1 MNHDPSGLCLNS
13 IGNIALPFGR
23 CQSRRANKGALIVA
37 NLKFF
42 TCLMPKLVGNL
53 IKSAAA
59 LMIGLAL
66 SITLA
71 DPSLAHE
78 IRPAALQITETTP
91 GTYEA
96 VWKQPA
102 VGNMA
107 IRLAPHLSSGSLD
120 KEPTAQSL
128 EPGKIIKRWSVK
140 GGAPLDQQT
149 LTVEGLSESVTD
161 VLVSVTSPSGKTITA
176 VLRPSAPSMV
186 LGLSGPKGLST
197 PAYLRLGFEHIL
209 TGFDH
214 LLFVLGLLLLVGTN
228 WKILQT
234 VTAFTV
240 AHSITLALAALGLV
254 QVPSALIEA
263 LIALSIM
270 FVAYELIPRKD
281 GSSTL
286 TRQKPWLV
294 AFMFGLLHGL
304 AFAGTLSSV
313 GLPAGSAVPA
323 LLLFNVGVE
332 IGQMVFIALAVGVII
347 VLRRVSHHLPASY
360 GAVSTYGP
368 AYVIGGLASFWLI
381 ERTIAAVLVP

>member
-1 MNHDPSGLCLNS
+1 MSGL
-13 IGNIALPFGR
+13 
-23 CQSRRANKGALIVA
+23 
-37 NLKFF
+37 
-42 TCLMPKLVGNL
+42 
-53 IKSAAA
+53 AAMMSFV
-59 LMIGLAL
+59 LTM
-66 SITLA
+66 TLA
-71 DPSLAHE
+71 NASLAHE
-78 IRPAALQITETTP
+78 IRPAALQISESTP

-102 VGNMA
+102 VGDMA

-120 KEPTAQSL
+120 KEPTTQSL

-140 GGAPLDQQT
+140 GGASLDQQT
-149 LTVEGLSESVTD
+149 LTVEGLPESVTD

-228 WKILQT
+228 WKIVKT
-234 VTAFTV
+234 VSAFTV

-263 LIALSIM
+263 LIALSIV
-270 FVAYELIPRKD
+270 FVAYELIPRRD
-281 GSSTL
+281 GTSTL

-294 AFMFGLLHGL
+294 AFVFGLFHGL

-313 GLPAGSAVPA
+313 GLPAGGTVPA

-332 IGQMVFIALAVGVII
+332 IGQLAFIAVAIGVI
-347 VLRRVSHHLPASY
+347 VGLRRVSRHLPASY
-360 GAVSTYGP
+360 GAVSTYAP

>member
-1 MNHDPSGLCLNS
+1 MAISKFFSRLTPQFSGNTIMSGL
-13 IGNIALPFGR
+13 
-23 CQSRRANKGALIVA
+23 
-37 NLKFF
+37 
-42 TCLMPKLVGNL
+42 
-53 IKSAAA
+53 AAMMSFV
-59 LMIGLAL
+59 LTM
-66 SITLA
+66 TLA
-71 DPSLAHE
+71 NASLAHE
-78 IRPAALQITETTP
+78 IRPAALQISESTP

-102 VGNMA
+102 VGDMA

-120 KEPTAQSL
+120 KEPTTQSL

-140 GGAPLDQQT
+140 GGASLDQQT
-149 LTVEGLSESVTD
+149 LTVEGLPESVTD

-228 WKILQT
+228 WKIVKT
-234 VTAFTV
+234 VSAFTV

-263 LIALSIM
+263 LIALSIV
-270 FVAYELIPRKD
+270 FVAYELIPRRD
-281 GSSTL
+281 GTSTL

-294 AFMFGLLHGL
+294 AFVFGLFHGL

-313 GLPAGSAVPA
+313 GLPAGGTVPA

-332 IGQMVFIALAVGVII
+332 IGQLAFIAVAIGVI
-347 VLRRVSHHLPASY
+347 VGLRRVSRHLPASY
-360 GAVSTYGP
+360 GAVSTYAP